1 MAQILTFF
9 RSGREIVNLS
19 LTAPRQDR
27 RMTNIHRLIL
37 PGATY
42 FFTVR
47 LDQRGSQLLT
57 DHIESLR
64 YAYAKAVQE
73 FPVTCHAMVVLPD
86 HLHAVWSEP
95 FGGVFYTERW
105 RRIKTRFAQSI
116 PTVGAPKGIWQRRFT
131 EHAIRNRDDLHR
143 AVQHCA
149 QNPVWHGL
157 VKTAADWPYSSF
169 AKTAGEPSA
178 VPHLIS
184 A

>member
-1 MAQILTFF
+1 
-9 RSGREIVNLS
+9 
-19 LTAPRQDR
+19 
-27 RMTNIHRLIL
+27 MTNIHHLIL

-47 LDQRGSQLLT
+47 LQTRGSCLLT

-73 FPVTCHAMVVLPD
+73 FPVTCHAMVILPD
-86 HLHAVWSEP
+86 HLHAVWTEP
-95 FGGVFYTERW
+95 SGGVFYTERW
-105 RRIKTRFAQSI
+105 RRIKTRFSQAI
-116 PTVGAPKGIWQRRFT
+116 PATSGEKSIWQRRFS
-131 EHAIRNRDDLHR
+131 EHAIRNRDDFAR

-157 VKTAADWPYSSF
+157 VEAADAWPYSSF
-169 AKTAGEPSA
+169 AKGTLDRTAA
-178 VPHLIS
+178 AQRRQIS